1 MTLDYKKPDFS
12 AMPDFMRKQV
22 RFSSLENANPN
33 LAKALFEKTIQDAK
47 TRFYNYAALTGE
59 LEKIKKRLEPEESID
74 VPVKTRKE
82 KTTDL
87 EAEEEE
93 LPEQNDVKKWNKLQK
108 KKRKNNRKNIM
119 NNSLKFKN
127 IYCREK

>member
-1 MTLDYKKPDFS
+1 MVEKNKKPMTLDYKKPDFS

-33 LAKALFEKTIQDAK
+33 LKKALFEKTVHEAK

-87 EAEEEE
+87 EAEERRAARRAARAERRKKM
-93 LPEQNDVKKWNKLQK
+93 EQATKEKK
-108 KKRKNNRKNIM
+108 
-119 NNSLKFKN
+119 
-127 IYCREK
+127 EK

>member
-1 MTLDYKKPDFS
+1 YRYNPAMVEKNKNPMTLDYKKPDFS

-87 EAEEEE
+87 EAEERRAARAERRKKM
-93 LPEQNDVKKWNKLQK
+93 EQATKEKK
-108 KKRKNNRKNIM
+108 
-119 NNSLKFKN
+119 
-127 IYCREK
+127 EK

>member
-22 RFSSLENANPN
+22 RFSSLDNANPN
-33 LAKALFEKTIQDAK
+33 LAKALFEKTVHDAK

-59 LEKIKKRLEPEESID
+59 LEKSRNDLNQRNLSMYPLRLEKKKRRTLKQKKEE
-74 VPVKTRKE
+74 
-82 KTTDL
+82 L
-87 EAEEEE
+87 LEE

-108 KKRKNNRKNIM
+108 KKGKIT
-119 NNSLKFKN
+119 
-127 IYCREK
+127 EKI